1 VTTAGLVAV
10 TLVLQH
16 HLMSQVTD
24 VYTLSASSP
33 TLTQT
38 LTSTDLT
45 YQHYNHRH
53 SFDQQAVMTN
63 LQDQSYP
70 QQLLLP

>member
-1 VTTAGLVAV
+1 
-10 TLVLQH
+10 
-16 HLMSQVTD
+16 MSQVTD

-53 SFDQQAVMTN
+53 NPDQQAVMTN

>member
-1 VTTAGLVAV
+1 
-10 TLVLQH
+10 
-16 HLMSQVTD
+16 MSQVTD

-53 SFDQQAVMTN
+53 SRDQQAVMTN